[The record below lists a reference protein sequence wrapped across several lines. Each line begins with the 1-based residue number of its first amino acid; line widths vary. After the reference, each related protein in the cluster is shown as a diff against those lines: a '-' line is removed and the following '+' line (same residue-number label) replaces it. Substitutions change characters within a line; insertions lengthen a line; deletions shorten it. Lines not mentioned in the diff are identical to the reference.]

1 MEFAVMGTYLAAVQ
15 LTTDTIKYTTTY
27 ARPYFLNS
35 CFGSAI
41 PLDISTLTIAD
52 CTTTD
57 DIVWDWASGMPSG
70 HTSMSCSIAFM
81 VLLTMRHLLFSKY
94 GKSLTNDTAKKV
106 AGGLYAV
113 IFIGAVTAAIYISV
127 TRVTYNYHT
136 TEQVLSG
143 LGISAALG
151 LGIFY
156 MLQVWYSHQTLA
168 AFSNYTGNG
177 SGFFE
182 VPESV

>member
-1 MEFAVMGTYLAAVQ
+1 
-15 LTTDTIKYTTTY
+15 
-27 ARPYFLNS
+27 
-35 CFGSAI
+35 
-41 PLDISTLTIAD
+41 
-52 CTTTD
+52 
-57 DIVWDWASGMPSG
+57 
-70 HTSMSCSIAFM
+70 M